1 MTKAREAVNRVLAE
15 AIRPL
20 SALEVGVMVGALC
33 DTATVYRALHYL
45 EGQGMAESFVLH
57 CEAHGTERYYVSVS
71 SKHRHWFHC
80 ERCHSF
86 VDLGTCTM
94 EPLLA
99 DMAFSAGVSI
109 RHHTLYATGLCS
121 SCATLRGGSRNPV

>member
-1 MTKAREAVNRVLAE
+1 MTRSRAAVNKVLEE
-15 AIRPL
+15 ARQPL
-20 SALEVGVMVGALC
+20 SALEVGAIVGALC
-33 DTATVYRALHYL
+33 DTATVYRSLHYL
-45 EGQGMAESFVLH
+45 EVEGLAESFVLH
-57 CEAHGTERYYVSVS
+57 CEAHGTERYYVARS

-80 ERCHSF
+80 ERCHRF

-121 SCATLRGGSRNPV
+121 RCATLQVGS